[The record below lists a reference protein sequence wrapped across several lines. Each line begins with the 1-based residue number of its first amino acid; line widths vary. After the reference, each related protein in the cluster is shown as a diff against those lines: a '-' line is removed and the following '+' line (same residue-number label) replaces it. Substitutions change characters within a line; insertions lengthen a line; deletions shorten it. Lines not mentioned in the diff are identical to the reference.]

1 MRLLLF
7 VVLMMV
13 GLAPVTEAR
22 DIRLIVALSGYA
34 MQDEAIVP
42 VLQSYLRPTDY
53 LIGWGARRLTM
64 SFLSRFPQVRKTMGV
79 ASSREFDE
87 FTTQIIPPL
96 PYPLDMLYY
105 DPEHWERTPL
115 DEQQRVPE
123 TLAALAQRIRQAR
136 YRVGF
141 APDRRF
147 TLELYQQI
155 DWQQVDLFV
164 FQTQRVIRTEADL
177 QPFREMVRHVASF
190 IRSRNPRTEI
200 YVQLA
205 FRFSEPGLMTQAID
219 LAVTMPITGISLLY
233 LLNEECPSQCTVR
246 NLERVLAHV
255 ERLRAPAAVP
265 GGS

>member
-1 MRLLLF
+1 MRLLLL
-7 VVLMMV
+7 VGLMMA

-22 DIRLIVALSGYA
+22 DIRLIVALSGHA

-53 LIGWGARRLTM
+53 LLGWGGRRLTI
-64 SFLSRFPQVRKTMGV
+64 SFLSQFPHVRKTMGV
-79 ASSREFDE
+79 ASSRELDE
-87 FTTQIIPPL
+87 LIGQSIPLL

-115 DEQQRVPE
+115 EEQRRVPE
-123 TLAALAQRIRQAR
+123 TLSALAQRIRQAR

-147 TLELYQQI
+147 TLDLYEQI

-164 FQTQRVIRTEADL
+164 FQTQRVVRTEADL
-177 QPFREMVRHVASF
+177 QPFREMVSRVASF

-205 FRFSEPGLMTQAID
+205 FRFSEPVLMTQAID
-219 LAVTMPITGISLLY
+219 LAVAMPITGISLLY
-233 LLNEECPSQCTVR
+233 LLNEECQTQCTLH
-246 NLERVLAHV
+246 NFERVLAHV
-255 ERLRAPAAVP
+255 GGLRAPSAMP
-265 GGS
+265 RDP